1 MNTLLKKYWIQISV
15 AVVVL
20 LGYTILLLSIG
31 KSRAKAELELLSK
44 QYEIKL
50 AEQEKR
56 LSALKVEYNGAQEK
70 ATESIYKLEILTY
83 KYDSIT
89 NVLKSKKRKPSRPNY
104 ANIFADSLS
113 KLWSKHAKR

>member
-31 KSRAKAELELLSK
+31 KSRAKVELELLSK

-56 LSALKVEYNGAQEK
+56 LSALKVEYNAAQEK
-70 ATESIYKLEILTY
+70 VTEGIYKIEILTY

-89 NVLKSKKRKPSRPNY
+89 NVLKSKKRLPSRPNY
-104 ANIFADSLS
+104 ANISADSLS
-113 KLWSKHAKR
+113 KLWSKHTKR

>member
-1 MNTLLKKYWIQISV
+1 MKRFLELYWKPIAIV
-15 AVVVL
+15 LVVFF
-20 LGYTILLLSIG
+20 GYTLILLSV
-31 KSRAKAELELLSK
+31 ELDLLSK

-56 LSALKVEYNGAQEK
+56 LSALKVEYDGAQEK
-70 ATESIYKLEILTY
+70 VTEGIYKLEILTY

-104 ANIFADSLS
+104 ANISADSLS
-113 KLWSKHAKR
+113 KLWAKHTKR

>member
-1 MNTLLKKYWIQISV
+1 MKRFFELYWKPIAIV
-15 AVVVL
+15 IVVFF
-20 LGYTILLLSIG
+20 GYTLILLSIG
-31 KSRAKAELELLSK
+31 KSRAKVELELLSK

-89 NVLKSKKRKPSRPNY
+89 NVLKTKKRLSSRNNY
-104 ANIFADSLS
+104 SNISSDSLS
-113 KLWSKHAKR
+113 KLWAKHTKR